1 MPVLRRPAPRRHAVA
16 IPAHATVQRNLEAAE
31 RRTASPRV
39 GDRLRQ
45 AVAIVA
51 GPAARWYTGGGS
63 AALGRRDGARLSA
76 RRSRPTNARSV
87 GRPALAS
94 AAGFRTTIALTPR
107 YQQ

>member
-16 IPAHATVQRNLEAAE
+16 IPAHATVQRNLGAAE

-76 RRSRPTNARSV
+76 PEVAADERTVV

-107 YQQ
+107 YQR